1 MKYELK
7 ELSFG
12 KTIGQ
17 SLNLYFSNLIKF
29 IVIGLVFIFSFIFL
43 AICVFLITYFFSDP
57 KKFDLSGSF
66 LYEGSVFFVILFYA
80 FFFLLYLGVS
90 GLFVEII
97 SGEYT
102 NRGLKFS
109 EYRQIVFKNIFPL
122 VKLGISLLVSIFLCL
137 FLFSLILLPLS
148 LAGRSIMQMENDPG
162 SLLAAFM
169 LSLLFLL
176 LIAALLCGFSIALPI
191 LILEKQGALAAL
203 KRSWSLT
210 RKNKLRIFFL
220 FLVLNFIKYTGI
232 AVAATPIM
240 ILFSIFQFKVLQL
253 MIPPLF
259 LILLAGV
266 AMPSLDMCLTVLI
279 YYNMRI
285 KKEGFE
291 IEHLADQFVLPE
303 NEGTTS

>member
-57 KKFDLSGSF
+57 KKFDLSASF